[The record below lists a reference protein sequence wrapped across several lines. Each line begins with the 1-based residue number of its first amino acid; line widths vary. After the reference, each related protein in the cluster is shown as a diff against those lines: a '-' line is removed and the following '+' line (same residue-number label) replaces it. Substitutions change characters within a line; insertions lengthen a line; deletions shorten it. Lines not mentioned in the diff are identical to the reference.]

1 MNTCEPPPYLESHRY
16 VLVDR
21 SELTES
27 DPDPD
32 QVQIID
38 QHIIGLR
45 QRLDCELRALVRC
58 IDDEMEALESKYL
71 LDKRE
76 LLCHRQMV
84 VTDRLVQFRS
94 FLGHTLIQR
103 SKEVG
108 PSIHDQDGW
117 LWCTLKRV
125 WTMLF

>member
-45 QRLDCELRALVRC
+45 QRLDCELRDLVRC
-58 IDDEMEALESKYL
+58 IDEEMEALESKYI

-84 VTDRLVQFRS
+84 VQFRS

-108 PSIHDQDGW
+108 ELIQNQDGW
-117 LWCTLKRV
+117 L
-125 WTMLF
+125 